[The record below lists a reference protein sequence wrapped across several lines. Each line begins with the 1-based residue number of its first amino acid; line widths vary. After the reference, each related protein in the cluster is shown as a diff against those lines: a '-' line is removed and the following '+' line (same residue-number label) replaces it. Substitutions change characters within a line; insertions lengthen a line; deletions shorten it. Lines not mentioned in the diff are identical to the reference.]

1 MRRIPSEEMTMGFL
15 SSARILVLS
24 GRRLAMFAVAAFT
37 ISGAVAAHPQ
47 APPASHAQ
55 IKQLVND
62 NAANWKH
69 VSRQIWDYAELG
81 YHETRSSTLLQDQL
95 KAAGF
100 RIQASVADE
109 PTAFIASY
117 GEGKPVI
124 AILGEFDALPG
135 LSQQAVP
142 ARDPVVPDAPG
153 HGCGHN
159 LLGSGAALAAVSLR
173 QYMEANH
180 VAGTLRYY
188 GTPAEE
194 GGDGKVYMVRAG
206 LFKDVDVVLHWH
218 PADRNSVNN
227 GGMLAIIG
235 AKFTFHGIAAHAAMA
250 PDRGRS
256 ALDAVMLMGNGIEFL
271 REHVPSNTRMHYI
284 ISKGGVAPN
293 VVPDL
298 AQMYLEARNP
308 SSTVLQGIWQRI
320 INISKGA
327 ALMTGTTVDVE
338 DISNDANIVGN
349 DALAPVAQRNLEEV
363 GGFMMD
369 EEQKK
374 FAIELQKSFHLDP
387 APSLDQTSKVEPLRP
402 VDPNAPSAS
411 TDVGDVSWTVPTIGF
426 SIATWAPG
434 TVAHTW
440 QAAAASGMSIGQDGM
455 VVAAKALALT
465 AADLFS
471 SPQLVQAAKDNF
483 AKQLAGRKY
492 STAIPSDQ
500 KPPIDYRNN

>member
-1 MRRIPSEEMTMGFL
+1 MALVAIAA
-15 SSARILVLS
+15 SAMLCASVGHS
-24 GRRLAMFAVAAFT
+24 
-37 ISGAVAAHPQ
+37 Q

-55 IKQLVND
+55 VKQLVD
-62 NAANWKH
+62 ENAANWKH
-69 VSRQIWDYAELG
+69 VSKQIWDYAELG
-81 YHETRSSTLLQDQL
+81 YHETRSSALLQEQL
-95 KAAGF
+95 KTAGF
-100 RIQASVADE
+100 RIQSGVADE

-135 LSQQAVP
+135 LSQQPVP
-142 ARDPVVPDAPG
+142 DRAPVVPDAPG

-159 LLGSGAALAAVSLR
+159 LLGSGAALAAVSVK
-173 QYMEANH
+173 QYMETNH
-180 VAGTLRYY
+180 IAGTLRYY

-206 LFKDVDVVLHWH
+206 LFNDVDVVLHWH

-250 PDRGRS
+250 PERGRS

-293 VVPDL
+293 IVPDL

-308 SSTVLQGIWQRI
+308 SNAVLQDIWQRI
-320 INISKGA
+320 VNISKGA
-327 ALMTGTTVDVE
+327 ALMTGTTVEVD
-338 DISNDANIVGN
+338 DIGGDANIIGN

-363 GGFMMD
+363 GGFTMD
-369 EEQKK
+369 AEQKK
-374 FAIELQKSFHLDP
+374 FALELQKSFTLDT
-387 APSLDQTSKVEPLRP
+387 APSLDLTSQVEPLRP

-426 SIATWAPG
+426 SVATWVPG

-440 QAAAASGMSIGQDGM
+440 QAAAAAGMSIGQDGM

-465 AADLFS
+465 AVDLYA
-471 SPQLVQAAKDNF
+471 SPELVQAAKADF
-483 AKQLAGRKY
+483 ARQLTGKTY
-492 STAIPSDQ
+492 TTAIPPGQ
-500 KPPIDYRNN
+500 KPPINYRND